1 MNDEQI
7 KKLAALCA
15 GVGLLAGVVIATLF
29 FKVSHANFYEVH
41 QANIGGFIFKGGH
54 IYSLTEMM
62 TDEGEKR
69 GITK

>member
-1 MNDEQI
+1 MTDEQI
-7 KKLAALCA
+7 KKLALISAV
-15 GVGLLAGVVIATLF
+15 VGLIAGVVIATLL
-29 FKVSHANFYEVH
+29 FKVSHANYYEVH

-62 TDEGEKR
+62 TDEGVSK

>member
-1 MNDEQI
+1 MTDEQI
-7 KKLAALCA
+7 KKLALLCSV
-15 GVGLLAGVVIATLF
+15 VGLIAGVVIATLF
-29 FKVSHANFYEVH
+29 FKISHANYYEVH

>member
-1 MNDEQI
+1 MTEQI
-7 KKLAALCA
+7 KKLALISAV
-15 GVGLLAGVVIATLF
+15 VGLIAGVVIATLV
-29 FKVSHANFYEVH
+29 FKISHANYYEVH
-41 QANIGGFIFKGGH
+41 QANIGGFIFKNGH